1 MKEVIDVCQKIID
14 QINNTQLENIA
25 KAAQLST
32 DAFAKN
38 HKVFVTGSGHSHTF
52 AEELYGRAGGL
63 AFFIPIMTTELTIVE
78 HPTKSTY
85 IERLPGYAPILAEL
99 YGLKANDVVLIASNS
114 GRNAY
119 PIEMALKAKELGCHV
134 VAVTNVKH
142 SLSTTPRHSSNQR
155 LMDIADVVID
165 NCGEIGDAG
174 LKVDG
179 VEPLMAPTSSI
190 ANSIIAQLLTVEIAK
205 NLIAMGI
212 EPPVF
217 TSANVDGG
225 FEKNEAYMR
234 QYTRLYY

>member
-1 MKEVIDVCQKIID
+1 MNDVLDVCQSIID
-14 QINNTQLENIA
+14 QIKQTQLENIA
-25 KAAQLST
+25 EAAKISAE
-32 DAFAKN
+32 AFAAD

-99 YGLKANDVVLIASNS
+99 YGLKQNDVVFIASNS

-134 VAVTNVKH
+134 IAVTNVKH
-142 SLSTTPRHSSNQR
+142 SSSTTPRHSSNKR
-155 LMDIADVVID
+155 LMDVADVVID
-165 NCGEIGDAG
+165 NCGEIGDAA
-174 LKVDG
+174 LKVEG

-190 ANSIIAQLLTVEIAK
+190 ANSIIAQLLSVEIAK
-205 NLIAMGI
+205 LLLDKGI

>member
-1 MKEVIDVCQKIID
+1 MNDVLSVCQNIID
-14 QINNTQLENIA
+14 QIKETQLNNIA
-25 KAAQLST
+25 KAAKISA
-32 DAFAKN
+32 DAFADN
-38 HKVFVTGSGHSHTF
+38 HKIFVTGSGHSHTF

-63 AFFIPIMTTELTIVE
+63 AFFVPIMTTELTIVE

-99 YGLKANDVVLIASNS
+99 YGLKQNDVVFIASNS

-119 PIEMALKAKELGCHV
+119 PIEMALRAKELGCHV
-134 VAVTNVKH
+134 IAVTNVKH
-142 SLSTTPRHSSNQR
+142 SSSATPRHSSNKR
-155 LMDIADVVID
+155 LMDVADVVID
-165 NCGEIGDAG
+165 NCGEIGDAA
-174 LKVDG
+174 LKVEG

-190 ANSIIAQLLTVEIAK
+190 ANSIIATLLSVEIAK
-205 NLIAMGI
+205 LLLNMGI